1 MSYPMHPKAAEVE
14 RMLLEMRD
22 SKHIQA
28 ELGVGERVVRRQA
41 RRLEM
46 IRIPCTHEE
55 RLFLAQRRG
64 VTTKYV
70 P

>member
-1 MSYPMHPKAAEVE
+1 MHAKAAEVE

-41 RRLEM
+41 RRIEM
-46 IRIPCTHEE
+46 IRIPCTYEE
-55 RLFLAQRRG
+55 RLFLAKRRG
-64 VTTKYV
+64 VTTKYI

>member
-1 MSYPMHPKAAEVE
+1 MSYPMHLKAAEVE
-14 RMLLEMRD
+14 KMLLEMRD

-41 RRLEM
+41 RRLKM
-46 IRIPCTHEE
+46 IRIPCTYEE
-55 RLFLAQRRG
+55 RLFLAKRRG
-64 VTTKYV
+64 VTTKYI

>member
-1 MSYPMHPKAAEVE
+1 MHPKAAEVE
-14 RMLLEMRD
+14 QMLLEMRD
-22 SKHIQA
+22 SKHIQS

-46 IRIPCTHEE
+46 IRIHCTYEE
-55 RLFLAQRRG
+55 RLFLAKRRG

>member
-1 MSYPMHPKAAEVE
+1 MSYPMHAKAAEVE
-14 RMLLEMRD
+14 RILLEMRD

-41 RRLEM
+41 RRIEM
-46 IRIPCTHEE
+46 IRIPCTYEE
-55 RLFLAQRRG
+55 RLFLAKRRG
-64 VTTKYV
+64 VTTKYI

>member
-1 MSYPMHPKAAEVE
+1 
-14 RMLLEMRD
+14 MLLEMRD

-46 IRIPCTHEE
+46 IRIPCTYEE
-55 RLFLAQRRG
+55 RLFLAKRRG
-64 VTTKYV
+64 VTTKYI

>member
-1 MSYPMHPKAAEVE
+1 MSYPRHPKAAEVE

-46 IRIPCTHEE
+46 IRIPCTYEE
-55 RLFLAQRRG
+55 RLFLAKRRG

>member
-1 MSYPMHPKAAEVE
+1 VSYPMHAKAAEVE

-41 RRLEM
+41 RRIEM
-46 IRIPCTHEE
+46 IRIPCTYEE
-55 RLFLAQRRG
+55 RLFLAKRRG
-64 VTTKYV
+64 VTTKYI

>member
-46 IRIPCTHEE
+46 IRVLCTHEE
-55 RLFLAQRRG
+55 RLFLAKRRG
-64 VTTKYV
+64 VTTKYI